1 MARSY
6 VRVYGPPLTEAINA
20 LEAVAVKLSKTTEVK
35 FSHKCL
41 PYPSTMQSNTIDW
54 DAYLKNMTKTY
65 VDCYEP
71 VKIISKAHTMLGEY
85 DFFYEWVK
93 KPTMKQ
99 VEDLLGKIDEAF
111 DGLGCYYTLTTK

>member
-1 MARSY
+1 MTRSF
-6 VRVYGPPLTEAINA
+6 VRVYGPPLVKAISA
-20 LEAVAVKLSKTTEVK
+20 LEAVAVELSKTTEVK

-41 PYPSTMQSNTIDW
+41 PYPSRMQSNTNDW
-54 DAYLKNMTKTY
+54 DAYLKNMKKIY

-71 VKIISKAHTMLGEY
+71 VKIISEAQSMLGEY
-85 DFFYEWVK
+85 DFFYEWAK
-93 KPTMKQ
+93 EPTMKQ

>member
-6 VRVYGPPLTEAINA
+6 VRIYGPPLMAAINA
-20 LEAVAVKLSKTTEVK
+20 LEAVAVELSKSTEVK

-41 PYPSTMQSNTIDW
+41 PYPSTMQSNTNDW
-54 DAYLKNMTKTY
+54 DAYLKNMERIY

-71 VKIISKAHTMLGEY
+71 VKIISEAQSMLGDY

-93 KPTMKQ
+93 PPTMEQ
-99 VEDLLGKIDEAF
+99 VEDLIGKIDEAME
-111 DGLGCYYTLTTK
+111 GLGCYYTLTTK